1 MSTPWSPAI
10 CSLPITQGMAEVPEH
25 VGMFIGSGLVVHAPN
40 TGGVVRI
47 ATLAD
52 WRDQVL
58 VVRQIV

>member
-1 MSTPWSPAI
+1 
-10 CSLPITQGMAEVPEH
+10 MAEVPEH